1 MNFKKGIGEN
11 QNGFQ
16 LAPMVDIMF
25 LLLIF
30 FMVSSIYYQ
39 LERNLEVQVPEAE
52 SGVESGR
59 QSGEVIINIDKSG
72 NYYINN
78 IKMSVEGVEDILR
91 DVADKHSQTQPIII
105 RCDRE
110 SAHKHFVR
118 VFDIVQKLGIADV
131 RIATDHQTTGEKAQ

>member
-39 LERNLEVQVPEAE
+39 LERNLEVTVPQAE

-59 QSGEVIINIDKSG
+59 QTGELIVNVDKSG
-72 NYYINN
+72 SYYINN
-78 IKMSVEGVEDILR
+78 IKMSIEGVEEILR
-91 DVADKHSQTQPIII
+91 DVAGKHDQTQPIII
-105 RCDRE
+105 RCDKE
-110 SAHKHFVR
+110 SPHKYFVR
-118 VFDIVQKLGIADV
+118 VFDIVQKLEIGDV
-131 RIATDHQTTGEKAQ
+131 RIATEPEASSGDVK